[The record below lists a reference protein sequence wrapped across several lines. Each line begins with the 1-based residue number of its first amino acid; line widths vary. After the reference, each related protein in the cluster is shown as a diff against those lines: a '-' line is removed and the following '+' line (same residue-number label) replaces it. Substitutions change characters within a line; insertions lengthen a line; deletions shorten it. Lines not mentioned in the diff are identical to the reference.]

1 MNKSSLGGCECE
13 LEISEN
19 FEFNYGGSA
28 VFIVALI
35 PKKKNNFFNL
45 GVDKS
50 EIYDIINKKGG
61 NKMARKRS
69 RKRKT
74 NANSNPNLAYV
85 TKASIEEWYKI
96 VYLNSIE
103 TIFRLVDEYDK
114 IIIEED
120 WFYTDE
126 ESFKFWD
133 TVKKEDIPKIIE
145 AKYHITIYDDYI
157 E

>member
-1 MNKSSLGGCECE
+1 MNGCECE
-13 LEISEN
+13 LEIFEN

-35 PKKKNNFFNL
+35 PEKKNIFLNL

-50 EIYDIINKKGG
+50 EIYDMINKKGG

-85 TKASIEEWYKI
+85 TKASTEEWYKI
-96 VYLNSIE
+96 VSLNSIE

-120 WFYTDE
+120 WYYTDE
-126 ESFKFWD
+126 KSFKFWD

>member
-1 MNKSSLGGCECE
+1 
-13 LEISEN
+13 
-19 FEFNYGGSA
+19 
-28 VFIVALI
+28 
-35 PKKKNNFFNL
+35 
-45 GVDKS
+45 
-50 EIYDIINKKGG
+50 
-61 NKMARKRS
+61 MARKRS